1 MHTSN
6 KKLPGFQIRGKI
18 HKGGGENKR
27 NRIGKNT
34 DSRISRQGKRYN
46 SHYKYAPMLK
56 TIKEKHEHDKERSGR
71 HGNRNY
77 SK

>member
-1 MHTSN
+1 MN
-6 KKLPGFQIRGKI
+6 LKLKTMYIAPPQR
-18 HKGGGENKR
+18 GGGGKNKR